1 MVVMEVAESPRSE
14 TVHLLPLLPHVLG
27 NVAKTSACNPTATGA
42 EADAVISIFFTRS
55 CSSSGTKAWRSE
67 RSGANELSQSATSM
81 AHSEFS
87 HVSIKYLTLEQK
99 KKKMKL
105 ATKTTPLHSSV
116 PNLCVSIVLVQ
127 SGHRYNHDRERRGK
141 GKQKG
146 TETKRSGLFSPYR
159 SRGKDW
165 AEPCPPQ
172 CSAPPVHPIK
182 TRRPGLVT

>member
-116 PNLCVSIVLVQ
+116 PTYV
-127 SGHRYNHDRERRGK
+127 
-141 GKQKG
+141 
-146 TETKRSGLFSPYR
+146 FP
-159 SRGKDW
+159 
-165 AEPCPPQ
+165 
-172 CSAPPVHPIK
+172 
-182 TRRPGLVT
+182 